1 LSHYRLMN
9 KIVESYKRKLASEDG
24 WVLKRGA
31 QLRIALCYP
40 NVYSIGMANLGFQA
54 MYELLNNI
62 PEVSCER
69 VFLPDSVRSPSVSE
83 GSSAS
88 ERVRSPRVKAGS
100 PREQLARGASKGNLR
115 NRALPHGRASDTEYS
130 PNSSGY
136 GVRQNI
142 AVRAINELAEYQ
154 RTRTPL
160 LSLESQ
166 TPVRDFDVVA
176 FSISFE
182 TDYVNMAR
190 MLQMSGV
197 PLWSKDRTERDPLI
211 VMGGAASFLNPE
223 PIAEFTDVIG
233 VGEGEVLGPKLVDA
247 IFENDSKGELLLA
260 LARQGRGFYV
270 PALYFVGY
278 NDDGTVNTYTP
289 TEEGVPARVGRAISA
304 ENPKEGSLRRAIKKQ
319 QFDLV
324 EQLRRDEVFAPST
337 TIFAPQAEMGDRF
350 LVEISRGCSQG
361 CRFCWA
367 GYNYWPPRVVPARDI
382 LAKAA
387 AWRGKTDKIGLVS
400 TAVCDHP
407 EISEILQGLRAMDYR
422 ISVSSLRLDQISDE
436 LLDALVESRDQQ
448 IAVAPETGSDRLR
461 RVINKNLTNDEIVD
475 ICGAVFDRGMLTIKL
490 YMMVGLPTET
500 DEDLDEMI
508 VLVERI
514 KDRMLEAGKRFGYAG
529 KIIPSL
535 NGFVPKPNTPFQWEP
550 ICEEKELKRRLK
562 YVSKKLSRIPNVEVR
577 AMSSRIAHEQALLS
591 SGDRRIAK
599 VIEAT
604 ARLHGDLNGAIRET
618 GIDPAFHTSRTR
630 SHDEILPWEIVDAG
644 LGRPFMEREHERAH
658 EARSTAPCPSVNQC
672 TRCGVCPTTWLA
684 EAPPALVQLKAFAT
698 SATSTANV

>member
-1 LSHYRLMN
+1 MK
-9 KIVESYKRKLASEDG
+9 KIVESYQRKLASEEG

-54 MYELLNNI
+54 MYELFNNI

-69 VFLPDSVRSPSVSE
+69 VFLPDSGRSVSVSE
-83 GSSAS
+83 GSVSTRTLSNKHAS
-88 ERVRSPRVKAGS
+88 NTEHS
-100 PREQLARGASKGNLR
+100 R
-115 NRALPHGRASDTEYS
+115 NG
-130 PNSSGY
+130 SGY
-136 GVRQNI
+136 DVHSSRKSES
-142 AVRAINELAEYQ
+142 AIDELREYQ

-166 TPVRDFDVVA
+166 TPVRDFDVIA

-197 PLWSKDRTERDPLI
+197 PVWSKDRTERDPLI

-233 VGEGEVLGPKLVDA
+233 VGEGEILGSKLVDA
-247 IFENDSKGELLLA
+247 ILENDSKEELLLA

-270 PALYFVGY
+270 PSLYFVGY

-289 TEEGVPARVGRAISA
+289 TEEGVPARVGRAVSA
-304 ENPKEGSLRRAIKKQ
+304 ENPKEGSLRRAIRRAQ
-319 QFDLV
+319 TDLV

-382 LAKAA
+382 LAKAKQ
-387 AWRGKTDKIGLVS
+387 WRSKTDKIGLVS

-514 KDRMLEAGKRFGYAG
+514 KDRMLEAGKRFGRAG

-535 NGFVPKPNTPFQWEP
+535 NGLVPKPNTPFQWEP
-550 ICEEKELKRRLK
+550 ICDEKELKRRLK
-562 YVSKKLSRIPNVEVR
+562 YVSKKLARIPNVEVR
-577 AMSSRIAHEQALLS
+577 VMSARIAHEQALLS

-604 ARLHGDLNGAIRET
+604 ARMNGDLHAAIRET
-618 GIDPAFHTSRTR
+618 GIGPAFHTSRTR

-698 SATSTANV
+698 AASPAAIN